1 MLNQGKTRY
10 IDDDTPKPPDTSVDV
25 LWSAQAKRY
34 RRLLTEE
41 QGQKIES
48 KANWLVTFYDNI
60 FITPGITTPFTKS
73 ILEAYAFISYE

>member
-1 MLNQGKTRY
+1 MLNQGKTHY
-10 IDDDTPKPPDTSVDV
+10 IDDDTPKPPDNSVDV

-48 KANWLVTFYDNI
+48 KAN
-60 FITPGITTPFTKS
+60 
-73 ILEAYAFISYE
+73 

>member
-10 IDDDTPKPPDTSVDV
+10 IDDDTPKPPDNSVDV

-48 KANWLVTFYDNI
+48 KAN
-60 FITPGITTPFTKS
+60 
-73 ILEAYAFISYE
+73 